1 MTRAITITSGKGGV
15 GKTNISLNIALQL
28 SILGHKT
35 CLFDADLG
43 LANINILLGIQPTYD
58 IHDLIH
64 NKKSLADVL
73 ITAQEIDILPGSS
86 GVEELANLESEKL
99 AELIKLLTP
108 LANYDYLIFD
118 TSAGIAKNV
127 IAFCL
132 SCPETLVVITPEPT
146 SLTDAYALLKVLAA
160 NKYNGSIK
168 VIVNQCHDIKT
179 AKKVYKRLKDA
190 VDRYIGV
197 SIEPLG
203 IVYNDTKVM
212 EAVGRQIPFLK
223 LFPDTIASKCIKKIT
238 ERLLK
243 NQPEK
248 FDQEII
254 SFWKKCFNF
263 MSTPLALSGPQKPT
277 QAIVQVTDAK
287 KTTAPEPPEKTS
299 HENIVQKHQDS
310 VDSSLEQPLTLF
322 AKSISDGIESISS
335 ELKEIRKELLNG
347 HKKDDHGASETGHGH
362 EHRQTVIEPI
372 ALDIERYLK
381 DKGYTVEK

>member
-15 GKTNISLNIALQL
+15 GKTNISLNIALHL
-28 SILGHKT
+28 SSLGHKT

-99 AELIKLLTP
+99 AELIELLTP
-108 LANYDYLIFD
+108 LDSYDYLIFD

-160 NKYNGSIK
+160 NNYNGSIK
-168 VIVNQCHDIKT
+168 IVVNQCPDIKT

-190 VDRYIGV
+190 VVRYIGV

-203 IVYNDTKVM
+203 VVYNDTKVM

-238 ERLLK
+238 ERLLENK
-243 NQPEK
+243 PEK

-254 SFWKKCFNF
+254 SFWKKCLNF
-263 MSTPLALSGPQKPT
+263 MSTPLALSDPQKPNPAT
-277 QAIVQVTDAK
+277 VQVTDAK
-287 KTTAPEPPEKTS
+287 KTAAPGPPEKNS
-299 HENIVQKHQDS
+299 HENTVQNHQDS
-310 VDSSLEQPLTLF
+310 VDLSLEQSLTLLV
-322 AKSISDGIESISS
+322 KSISDGTESISS

-347 HKKDDHGASETGHGH
+347 HKKNDHGVSETGHGH
-362 EHRQTVIEPI
+362 EHRQTGIKPI
-372 ALDIERYLK
+372 ALDIDRYLK